1 MDNMFRNS
9 LAFNQN
15 ISGWDTS
22 GVIEMNGMFYEATAF
37 DQDLSGWCVELIGS
51 VPTDDGRGCNISA
64 CGLMFAENSPS
75 PLIYN

>member
-22 GVIEMNGMFYEATAF
+22 GVIEMNRMFYEATAF

-51 VPTDDGRGCNISA
+51 VPTDFDTGADSWTLPDSR
-64 CGLMFAENSPS
+64 
-75 PLIYN
+75 PLWGQTCP